1 MVKISVKPDSL
12 KYAHEVVAS
21 DEVVASVNYEHRNTN
36 KKRFMHVNFDSEG
49 VHWIRPYV
57 ISDS

>member
-1 MVKISVKPDSL
+1 MHVVKISVKPGSL
-12 KYAHEVVAS
+12 KYA
-21 DEVVASVNYEHRNTN
+21 DEAVASVNYKHRNTN